1 MRQHF
6 EIGNAAGASLLR
18 LVTADALKMIALEIE
33 LPRLVEP
40 LLRQGRMLL
49 EQRYRGT
56 AARTARPS
64 SVSTT

>member
-6 EIGNAAGASLLR
+6 EIGNAAGVRLVR
-18 LVTADALKMIALEIE
+18 LVTADALKKIALEIE
-33 LPRLVEP
+33 LPRLVEA

-49 EQRYRGT
+49 AGQRGT

-64 SVSTT
+64 NVNRT